1 MTSAAE
7 PFLDRSDLLA
17 KEIHAGPQV
26 GDSGLQTTHAS
37 FEVVETLLDATET
50 FLDATET
57 FFELVESSFD
67 PVESRVDLVESRVD
81 PVESRFDPVESLFY
95 PRQARLDRRVLGF
108 EAVELRQERVM
119 ERLHLVPESEFR
131 LADDSLNVGPQHLA
145 VKRGEGAREGT
156 DGERLVGH
164 PRHPTPFRAAIV
176 YKFPRV
182 RSSEPEGESAT
193 SRDEITLGAI
203 RVRSAPRKE
212 GA

>member
-7 PFLDRSDLLA
+7 PFLDRSDLLV

-26 GDSGLQTTHAS
+26 GDSGLDTTHAS
-37 FEVVETLLDATET
+37 FEVVETLLDVTET
-50 FLDATET
+50 FL
-57 FFELVESSFD
+57 ELVESSFD

-81 PVESRFDPVESLFY
+81 PVESPFY
-95 PRQARLDRRVLGF
+95 PRQACLDRRVLGF

-145 VKRGEGAREGT
+145 VKRGEGACEGT

-164 PRHPTPFRAAIV
+164 PRHATPFRAAIV
-176 YKFPRV
+176 YKFLRV